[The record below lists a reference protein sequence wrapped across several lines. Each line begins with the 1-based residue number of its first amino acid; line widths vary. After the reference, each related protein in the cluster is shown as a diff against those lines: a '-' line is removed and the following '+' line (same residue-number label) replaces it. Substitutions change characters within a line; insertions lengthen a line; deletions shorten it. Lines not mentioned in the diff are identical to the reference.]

1 MLALQ
6 ASRKKYANQFAL
18 KRWLR
23 PGIVIWPTTVSA
35 DPGGMGAFAPAGGLG
50 RGKFIGM
57 YCADNWWRAP
67 ITTPY
72 RGRNKYVM
80 QVGDFRCG
88 PRLKGISK
96 RADTHRFPMMA
107 VQEPPV
113 EGNGKKSTANCRKPR
128 ASPCLPPLLCV
139 VRSTVS
145 LSICDRYSLAK
156 LIDDGTI
163 VLPPPHLLL
172 CPPAALLKA
181 ARRRWQMAAALSQ

>member
-1 MLALQ
+1 MMLALQ
-6 ASRKKYANQFAL
+6 ASRKRYANQFAR

-67 ITTPY
+67 IMTPY

-96 RADTHRFPMMA
+96 RADTHRFPVMA

-113 EGNGKKSTANCRKPR
+113 EGNGKSTANCRKPR
-128 ASPCLPPLLCV
+128 ASPCFPPLLSRIERLRQTTRGRKAQRARARMCRV
-139 VRSTVS
+139 LASRSS
-145 LSICDRYSLAK
+145 LSVALVE
-156 LIDDGTI
+156 IDF
-163 VLPPPHLLL
+163 
-172 CPPAALLKA
+172 
-181 ARRRWQMAAALSQ
+181 R